1 MAKSVARWHA
11 VRCVGESASSSS
23 SGSSF
28 EKRHA
33 ELFPLP
39 LPAVTVRFGCAAS
52 CLVQV
57 WIRQRAGA
65 LRPQGR
71 LVADTK

>member
-1 MAKSVARWHA
+1 MAKSVPRWHA

-23 SGSSF
+23 GSSF

-33 ELFPLP
+33 ELFHLQ
-39 LPAVTVRFGCAAS
+39 LQSG
-52 CLVQV
+52 L
-57 WIRQRAGA
+57 AGA
-65 LRPQGR
+65 QHRVLSKFGLDIVLVHCGRRGDGR